1 MKKKE
6 IELKYKKLVILLKK
20 YNKYYFE
27 KSRPLINDGDYDE
40 LKNNICCIFLVR

>member
-6 IELKYKKLVILLKK
+6 IELKYNKLINLLKK

-27 KSRPLINDGDYDE
+27 KSSPLVSDKEFDE
-40 LKNNICCIFLVR
+40 LKKKYFIS